1 MQCPACKQT
10 DLIHI
15 DLTPRGRTMYFN
27 TCRSCEHKWWTDSEA
42 NSRLTLPEVLAELSA
57 A

>member
-10 DLIHI
+10 DLIQI
-15 DLTPRGRTMYFN
+15 DLTPRVRTMWFN
-27 TCRSCEHKWWTDSEA
+27 TCRSCEHKWWTDSREGA
-42 NSRLTLPEVLAELSA
+42 LIELPQVLDELSA

>member
-1 MQCPACKQT
+1 MQCPACNQT
-10 DLIHI
+10 DLIQI

-27 TCRSCEHKWWTDSEA
+27 TCRSCEHKWWTDQEIGSGIPLEQ
-42 NSRLTLPEVLAELSA
+42 VLEELA